1 MDLETLERTCR
12 ALMASGLDG
21 DPAAHKALL
30 ELLGDRLRGYFRG
43 LLRRS
48 NLSLEE
54 AEDLVQE
61 TLITIHIKRHTY
73 DRSLPVTPWVFAIA
87 RRRHIDHWRR
97 TRGSARLTVD
107 LRIEDLAVPSDAADA
122 DATLD
127 LEALLARLPPRTRE
141 AVRWLKLEGHSV
153 AEVSSRTGTTP
164 GALKVSVHRAL
175 KSLGTWV
182 GRDKS

>member
-12 ALMASGLDG
+12 ALMLSGLDG

-30 ELLGDRLRGYFRG
+30 ELLADRLRGYFRG

-73 DRSLPVTPWVFAIA
+73 DRKLALTPWLFAIA
-87 RRRHIDHWRR
+87 RRRYIDHWRR
-97 TRGSARLTVD
+97 TRGTARLTVD
-107 LRIEDLAVPSDAADA
+107 LRVEDLAVPADAADTTA
-122 DATLD
+122 THDLATLLD
-127 LEALLARLPPRTRE
+127 RLPPRTRD
-141 AVRWLKLEGHSV
+141 AVRWLKLEGCSV
-153 AEVSSRTGTTP
+153 AEVSTRTGMSP
-164 GALKVSVHRAL
+164 GAVKVAVHRAL
-175 KSLGTWV
+175 KSLGEWATR
-182 GRDKS
+182 GRP